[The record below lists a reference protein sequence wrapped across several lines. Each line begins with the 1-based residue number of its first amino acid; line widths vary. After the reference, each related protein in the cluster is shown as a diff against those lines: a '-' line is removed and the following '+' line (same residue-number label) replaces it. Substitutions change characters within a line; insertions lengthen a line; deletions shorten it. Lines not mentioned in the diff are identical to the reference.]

1 MKEAAEAI
9 VNARSIIFICII
21 LNYNLL
27 LYSVEIY
34 GRLSTDLLPTP
45 AKSHYI
51 FNLRDLS
58 KCIQGTG
65 CNMCIQCYMPFCLGH
80 LGVLQADPGVI
91 REQEHI
97 FRLFCHECQRVF
109 HDRLVDK
116 TDKKYFYGILSEMS
130 AKYFSKVRRSS
141 SRNCMYSKFCFYLRI
156 SVLINLKSLQLYL
169 EILSKLELL
178 LQTESMKNWTI

>member
-1 MKEAAEAI
+1 M
-9 VNARSIIFICII
+9 
-21 LNYNLL
+21 
-27 LYSVEIY
+27 
-34 GRLSTDLLPTP
+34 
-45 AKSHYI
+45 
-51 FNLRDLS
+51 
-58 KCIQGTG
+58 
-65 CNMCIQCYMPFCLGH
+65 
-80 LGVLQADPGVI
+80 LQADPGVI

-141 SRNCMYSKFCFYLRI
+141 SSNCIYSQFFYFRI